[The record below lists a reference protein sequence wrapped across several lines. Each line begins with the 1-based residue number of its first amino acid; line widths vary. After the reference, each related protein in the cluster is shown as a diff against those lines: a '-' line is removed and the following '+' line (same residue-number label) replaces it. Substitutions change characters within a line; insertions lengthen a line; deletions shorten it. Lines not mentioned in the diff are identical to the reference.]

1 MIFFSFSDGRE
12 GEGGEAEGDGRG
24 GGVEG
29 DGKVGGAG
37 RYGKVLLASTDL
49 RQELGPISELRRSDF
64 SGGRRWPITFPNSV
78 NTLIASVPVTGAA
91 REKTLSVPEAT
102 LTDMLKLICK
112 HSEMRLNLHNLR

>member
-64 SGGRRWPITFPNSV
+64 SGGRRWPITLPNTV
-78 NTLIASVPVTGAA
+78 NTVITSVPVTASA
-91 REKTLSVPEAT
+91 RLKTLSVPEAM
-102 LTDMLKLICK
+102 LTDRLKLICK
-112 HSEMRLNLHNLR
+112 QFGN